1 MTILDKIDSMINVR
15 DLEKFKEF
23 AADITD
29 DLDREGFDY
38 KDIKDFLIRELDIL
52 LGK

>member
-1 MTILDKIDSMINVR
+1 MNVLDKIDSLIKIS
-15 DLEKFKEF
+15 DLEKFKET

-38 KDIKDFLIRELDIL
+38 EDIKAYLVRELTIL
-52 LGK
+52 LG